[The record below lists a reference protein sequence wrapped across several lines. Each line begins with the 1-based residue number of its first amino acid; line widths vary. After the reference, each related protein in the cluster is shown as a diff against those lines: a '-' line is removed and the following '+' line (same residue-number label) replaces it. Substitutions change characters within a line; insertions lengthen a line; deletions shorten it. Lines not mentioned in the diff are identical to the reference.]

1 MKSRYEGWRR
11 RFSALTIVVVTAL
24 QNTAW
29 KHLWEAAMCSREGEG
44 AEEHTDSVGKI
55 SSAQERAERN
65 SAVEKYSKLDPSLVP
80 RFLA

>member
-1 MKSRYEGWRR
+1 
-11 RFSALTIVVVTAL
+11 
-24 QNTAW
+24 
-29 KHLWEAAMCSREGEG
+29 MCSREGEG